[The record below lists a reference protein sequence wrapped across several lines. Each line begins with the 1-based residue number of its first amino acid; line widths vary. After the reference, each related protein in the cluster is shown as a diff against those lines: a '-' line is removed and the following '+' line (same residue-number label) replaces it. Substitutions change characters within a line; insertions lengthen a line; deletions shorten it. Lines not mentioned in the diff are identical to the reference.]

1 LTGVKN
7 WREEWKTV
15 SKYGDMVL
23 NIVLGSKEHPTAEQ
37 IFIEAKHR
45 NPKIV
50 QATVYNNLKTLL
62 TQDKI
67 IRISCPGQPDRYDNT
82 TKHDHMVCT
91 ECGELFD
98 IKLDD
103 FTQTIEEQLGFDIE
117 SYQLIIR
124 FVCPSCRKAKQA
136 D

>member
-1 LTGVKN
+1 M
-7 WREEWKTV
+7 

-23 NIVLGSKEHPTAEQ
+23 DIVLGSKEHPTAEQ

-50 QATVYNNLKTLL
+50 QATVYNNLKALL
-62 TQDKI
+62 AQGKI

-103 FTQTIEEQLGFDIE
+103 FTQTIEDQLGFDIE

-124 FVCPSCRKAKQA
+124 FVCPSCRKAK
-136 D
+136 